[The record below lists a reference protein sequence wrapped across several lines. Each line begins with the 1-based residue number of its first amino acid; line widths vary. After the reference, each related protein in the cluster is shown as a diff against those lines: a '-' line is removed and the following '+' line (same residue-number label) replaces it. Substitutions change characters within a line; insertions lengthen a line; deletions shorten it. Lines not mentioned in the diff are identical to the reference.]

1 MDHDKMKTIS
11 RKMNIYMGVAMSLS
25 LSLVGSLSSGHFT
38 LKGYI
43 ISFIIST
50 VISIMIGF
58 VVPIAEISAR
68 ACRSRDIERHSLK
81 GRLLESLI
89 SDVVYTPLL
98 TLLMVVFNIAMV
110 VKNSGGKAQI
120 PFLPKFL
127 HSLWICLLV
136 GYVLI
141 FILQPILLKFV
152 FKQEGIDMGRRGD
165 RD

>member
-11 RKMNIYMGVAMSLS
+11 RKMSIYMGVVMSLT
-25 LSLVGSLSSGHFT
+25 LSLVGSISSGHFT
-38 LKGYI
+38 IKGYI

-58 VVPIAEISAR
+58 VIPISEICAGV
-68 ACRSRDIERHSLK
+68 CRNHDIERHSLK
-81 GRLLESLI
+81 GRLIESLI

-110 VKNSGGKAQI
+110 VKNSGGNAQI
-120 PFLPKFL
+120 PFLPMFL
-127 HSLWICLLV
+127 HSLLICFPV

-141 FILQPILLKFV
+141 FIMQPVLLKYV
-152 FKQEGIDMGRRGD
+152 LKKAGIDIGRPGD